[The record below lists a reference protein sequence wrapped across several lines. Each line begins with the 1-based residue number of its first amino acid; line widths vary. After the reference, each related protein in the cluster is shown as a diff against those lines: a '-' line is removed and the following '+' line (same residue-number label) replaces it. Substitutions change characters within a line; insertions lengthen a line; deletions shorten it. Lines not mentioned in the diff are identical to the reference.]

1 MGCGVLQKYCN
12 SEMQAPSCQIQ
23 FIERLK
29 HCYCKFPSGLYREN
43 LGGEIVLIGRLV
55 PLPCK
60 FLIIWFLALAA
71 AAAEVE
77 DVSKKAAL
85 KGRLR
90 QVAWPFFGWE
100 MIVLLIAQPVAN
112 ISKI

>member
-1 MGCGVLQKYCN
+1 M
-12 SEMQAPSCQIQ
+12 
-23 FIERLK
+23 
-29 HCYCKFPSGLYREN
+29 
-43 LGGEIVLIGRLV
+43 IGRLV

>member
-1 MGCGVLQKYCN
+1 
-12 SEMQAPSCQIQ
+12 
-23 FIERLK
+23 
-29 HCYCKFPSGLYREN
+29 
-43 LGGEIVLIGRLV
+43 
-55 PLPCK
+55 
-60 FLIIWFLALAA
+60 LIIWFLALAA